1 MDVDRAV
8 NRVAHHG
15 RLGGNRRANGR
26 GCILGICDDC
36 GCTACKRIDGWRR
49 AYLDGPHAS
58 PVLES
63 ILAEVGIA
71 KNLAHEARARA
82 RRTRC
87 VGPSFDFLIV

>member
-1 MDVDRAV
+1 VDHPF
-8 NRVAHHG
+8 NRVAGHR
-15 RLGGNRRANGR
+15 RLGGNRRANRR
-26 GCILGICDDC
+26 GSILGICDDC
-36 GCTACKRIDGWRR
+36 GHTACKPIGGWRR

-82 RRTRC
+82 RRTRRRYLHR
-87 VGPSFDFLIV
+87 VLVQWV